1 MITKSPIKKNP
12 KYYEALGSPKGI
24 MRPVDFYRFKR
35 VRRHLVGKTVLDIG
49 SGRADFLNLIKKNHR
64 VTGIEINKQR
74 VDYCN
79 RILGQDC
86 VKLGNLDERLNFE
99 DNSFD
104 TVVCLEVLEH
114 LEDPESALKELVRVS
129 RKRVIV
135 TVPFNEKIRYLLCLH
150 CAKYTPH
157 SGHLHS
163 FNKEDIIGTVPDN
176 VRIVKLEL
184 IGNSALYYFPLLR
197 FVFRLPIFISSIIDR
212 VCNLILPRA
221 GWMVMILDKT

>member
-135 TVPFNEKIRYLLCLH
+135 TVPFNEKIQYVLCLH

-163 FNKEDIIGTVPDN
+163 FNEEDVTSLVPSN

-184 IGNSALYYFPLLR
+184 IGNSALNYFPLLR